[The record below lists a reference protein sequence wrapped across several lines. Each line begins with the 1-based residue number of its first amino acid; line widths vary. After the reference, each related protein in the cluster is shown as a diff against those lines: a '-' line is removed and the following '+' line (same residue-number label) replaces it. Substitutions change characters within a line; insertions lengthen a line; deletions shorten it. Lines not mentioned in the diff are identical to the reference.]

1 VSRPDFPHFIV
12 TDPTPDNRCIGDY
25 RLKEM
30 RAENETSRL
39 WLAEQV
45 SISRLVLLDELRPE
59 RSELRQAF
67 LANIRAKAAVDHPLI
82 GSVYEAADGES
93 HCFAASEWLAAATL
107 QDRLQA
113 GEPLAPGRVAQILRR
128 LAEAQLYHQAAG
140 HATRPLGLHHIHCDD
155 HDVVRI
161 DNLVVAGARAPDQ
174 SSGDIARLGET
185 LRPLVADAQP
195 GTTRLRT
202 LLSWM
207 RGEGIDTPL
216 DWGQVRE
223 ICEQIEQQLVN
234 PTPTTPGR
242 PGRRAGRKPS
252 SPIALAVMGILAISV
267 VLVLAIRMRPQKPG
281 PAPRPALPDSILIS
295 SGAHPTPDGSRQNL
309 EAFRISPHEVTIG
322 QYAGF
327 LEILDTLAKD
337 GRERAFDHPEQ
348 PPEKTSHQPHDWAA
362 LLAAAKKNSTWNQR
376 PVTTDCPV
384 VGVDWWDAAAYA
396 EWKKARLPT
405 QEQWYAALHLQTE
418 KPAAIA
424 PADWVPV
431 GTQTTD
437 RTPAGLLAMAGSVS
451 EWTRLPAVNPANPLG
466 GRNWVIIGGSF
477 LKPGSN
483 ALSREWTADRSLR
496 RADLG
501 FRLVFDM
508 E

>member
-1 VSRPDFPHFIV
+1 V
-12 TDPTPDNRCIGDY
+12 TDPTPDNRRIGDY
-25 RLKEM
+25 RLREL

-82 GSVYEAADGES
+82 GSVYEAVDGES
-93 HCFAASEWLAAATL
+93 HCYAASEWMAAATL
-107 QDRLQA
+107 QDRLRA
-113 GEPLAPGRVAQILRR
+113 GEPLAPARLAHILRR
-128 LAEAQLYHQAAG
+128 VSEAQLYHQAAG
-140 HATRPLGLHHIHCDD
+140 HATRPLGLHHIHCDE

-161 DNLVVAGARAPDQ
+161 DNLVVSGERAAEQ
-174 SSGDIARLGET
+174 SSGDIARLAET
-185 LRPLVADAQP
+185 LQPLVADSQS

-202 LLSWM
+202 LLAWM
-207 RGEGIDTPL
+207 RGEGIEAPL

-223 ICEQIEQQLVN
+223 ISERIEQQLVN
-234 PTPTTPGR
+234 PTPTAAGKHV
-242 PGRRAGRKPS
+242 RRAGRKPVS
-252 SPIALAVMGILAISV
+252 RIALAVTGLAAISV
-267 VLVLAIRMRPQKPG
+267 VLVLAVRMRPPKPE
-281 PAPRPALPDSILIS
+281 PAPRKVLPDTISIS
-295 SGAHPTPDGSRQNL
+295 AGAHPTPDGTFQSL
-309 EAFRISPHEVTIG
+309 AAFRISPHEVTIG
-322 QYAGF
+322 QYAEF
-327 LEILDTLAKD
+327 LEILDMLAKD
-337 GRERAFDHPEQ
+337 GRQRAFDHPEQ
-348 PPEKTSHQPHDWAA
+348 PPEKTSHQPDDWDA
-362 LLAAAKKNSTWNQR
+362 LLAAAKSNSTWNQR
-376 PVTTDCPV
+376 PVTIDCPV

-405 QEQWYAALHLQTE
+405 QEEWHAALQVKTG

-424 PADWVPV
+424 PAGWIPV

-437 RTPAGLLAMAGSVS
+437 RTPAGLLGMAGSVS

-466 GRNWVIIGGSF
+466 GRNWVIIGGSY

-483 ALSREWTADRSLR
+483 ALSREWITDRSLR
-496 RADLG
+496 RPDLG
-501 FRLVFDM
+501 FRIVMDA